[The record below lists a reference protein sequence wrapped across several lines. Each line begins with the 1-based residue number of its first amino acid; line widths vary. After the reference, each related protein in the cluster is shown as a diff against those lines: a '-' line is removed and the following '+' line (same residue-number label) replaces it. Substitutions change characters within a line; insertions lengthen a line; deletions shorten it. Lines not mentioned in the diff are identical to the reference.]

1 MFTKIINKIKQK
13 VKKNKFKET
22 LKKEK
27 RKVFIDTPFD
37 KTKFSKRKKQITFK
51 LPKFQNNYIRD
62 NAKILYFGIVFVFV
76 LLILVS
82 LFTPIF
88 YIKKIN
94 ITLYDKQEGLIDLN
108 IAYDSLN
115 DYR

>member
-27 RKVFIDTPFD
+27 RKVFIDTSFD
-37 KTKFSKRKKQITFK
+37 KSKFFKRKKQITFNFPK
-51 LPKFQNNYIRD
+51 LQNNYIK
-62 NAKILYFGIVFVFV
+62 NNLKMLYLGIIFTF
-76 LLILVS
+76 LFLIVVS

-88 YIKKIN
+88 YIQKIN

-108 IAYDSLN
+108 IAYDLLN
-115 DYR
+115 NYR